1 MAPRILTGPMAR
13 LFDPRRKA
21 RPADNASDPS
31 AAGFTAGSTS
41 VPLGGTRGQTA
52 QRLQVGLAGLAGTLL
67 LIGLV
72 DLIES
77 RAAETERTAVPEAAS
92 TNQPAAAPTRSDPLV
107 DAGVV
112 PDLPASPTPQAA
124 PDGEAP
130 ILPERGGSE
139 DLAPQ

>member
-1 MAPRILTGPMAR
+1 MAPRAQTGFMAR

-21 RPADNASDPS
+21 RPAKGASV
-31 AAGFTAGSTS
+31 AAPDGLSGDAIT
-41 VPLGGTRGQTA
+41 VPLGGTRTQTV
-52 QRLQVGLAGLAGTLL
+52 QRLQVGVAGLAGTLL

-77 RAAETERTAVPEAAS
+77 RAAETERTSVPEAAA
-92 TNQPAAAPTRSDPLV
+92 TNQPTVTPTRSDPLV

-112 PDLPASPTPQAA
+112 PDLPADPTPA
-124 PDGEAP
+124 PPVTGETP
-130 ILPERGGSE
+130 ILPERGGSD

>member
-21 RPADNASDPS
+21 RPADSVSDPS
-31 AAGFTAGSTS
+31 AAGFSAASAS

-77 RAAETERTAVPEAAS
+77 RAAETERTAAPEAAS
-92 TNQPAAAPTRSDPLV
+92 TNQPAATPTRSDPLV

-112 PDLPASPTPQAA
+112 PDLPASPTPQPA

-130 ILPERGGSE
+130 ILPERGRSD

>member
-1 MAPRILTGPMAR
+1 MAFRTLTGAMAR
-13 LFDPRRKA
+13 LFDPRRKTRSVDSAPDPAGLSAGTA
-21 RPADNASDPS
+21 R
-31 AAGFTAGSTS
+31 
-41 VPLGGTRGQTA
+41 VPLAGTRAQTA

-77 RAAETERTAVPEAAS
+77 RAAETERTAVPEAAA
-92 TNQPAAAPTRSDPLV
+92 TNQPTATPARSDPLV

-112 PDLPASPTPQAA
+112 PDLPASPTPQAV

-130 ILPERGGSE
+130 ILPERGGSD